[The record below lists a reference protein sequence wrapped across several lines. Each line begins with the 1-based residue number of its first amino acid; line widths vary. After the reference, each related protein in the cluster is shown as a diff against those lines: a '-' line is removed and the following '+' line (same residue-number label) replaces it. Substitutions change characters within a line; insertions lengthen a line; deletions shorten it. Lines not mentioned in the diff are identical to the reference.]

1 MDLNNLYILAR
12 SGGQKEEQNLFQEI
26 SARFLLI
33 AQYRIGDL
41 HTAEDIVQDTII
53 DIMKKYKGLDLS
65 DRFAAWSQKIL
76 KLNILNYLRNTG
88 RHQRIL
94 RQLSSSEK
102 AVSESG
108 TESGLQRKVRDCL
121 RKVANVNLRYA
132 RILNLIYLGFEVQ
145 EICSKMNISRNNA
158 YSILFRAR
166 SMLRLCLDTGEIE

>member
-1 MDLNNLYILAR
+1 MDLNNLYILALR
-12 SGGQKEEQNLFQEI
+12 GGQKEEQNLFQEI

-33 AQYRIGDL
+33 AQYRLGDL
-41 HTAEDIVQDTII
+41 HTAEDIVQDTLI
-53 DIMKKYKGLDLS
+53 DIMRKYKSLDLS
-65 DRFAAWSQKIL
+65 GKFAAWSQKIL
-76 KLNILNYLRNTG
+76 KLNILNHLRNTG

-108 TESGLQRKVRDCL
+108 SESGLQRKVRDCL
-121 RKVANVNLRYA
+121 RKVAHVNSRYA
-132 RILNLIYLGFEVQ
+132 RILNLIYLGFEVR
-145 EICSKMNISRNNA
+145 EICSKLNIRRNNA